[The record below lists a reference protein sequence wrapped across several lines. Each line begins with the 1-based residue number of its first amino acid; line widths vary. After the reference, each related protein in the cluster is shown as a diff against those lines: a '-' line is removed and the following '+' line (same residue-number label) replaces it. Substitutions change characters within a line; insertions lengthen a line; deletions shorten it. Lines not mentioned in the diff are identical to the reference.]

1 MTLTIEQIK
10 EVVEKALK
18 GQGDKVPE
26 GFMNLLKREGED
38 TLQASLKLYSEN
50 FELREARRKLQEEV
64 DELKK
69 SSNVPEDQTL
79 VSKEDAELLVKYK
92 ELGTPDEIGKV
103 STDFSSMQRS
113 QVLAKVAKTA
123 GYEPSVF
130 NRLAGEL
137 TFEEREETIDGEKK
151 LFIVVLPGEGKEAV
165 RIDEFADANWKDFLP
180 ALKPENEGGTTQTQ
194 TATLGTEFV
203 KQKGK
208 GASTKSKSVLDA
220 HLERREERQKTKG
233 PLDKKE

>member
-1 MTLTIEQIK
+1 MTLTIDQIK

-18 GQGDKVPE
+18 SQGDQVPE

-50 FELREARRKLQEEV
+50 FELRADRRKLQDEV
-64 DELKK
+64 TELKK
-69 SSNVPEDQTL
+69 SSDVPEDQTL
-79 VSKEDAELLVKYK
+79 ISKDDAALLAKYK
-92 ELGTPDEIGKV
+92 EMGTLEEIGKV
-103 STDFSSMQRS
+103 STDFTTMQRS

-130 NRLAGEL
+130 NKLAGEL
-137 TFEEREETIDGEKK
+137 KFEEKDETIDGEVTKY
-151 LFIVVLPGEGKEAV
+151 IVVLPGEGKEAI
-165 RIDEFADANWKDFLP
+165 RIDEYAKANWENFLP
-180 ALKPENEGGTTQTQ
+180 ALKPENGGTTQTTVTTQ
-194 TATLGTEFV
+194 GTEFV

-208 GASTKSKSVLDA
+208 GDSTKPKSVLEA

-233 PLDKKE
+233 PLDSKE